1 MQWKNKKKF
10 AWKNLFI
17 NTVDSNMF
25 VLDKVIE
32 KFVVERKVSLN

>member
-1 MQWKNKKKF
+1 MKEQKKF

>member
-1 MQWKNKKKF
+1 MKKEKANFKF
-10 AWKNLFI
+10 
-17 NTVDSNMF
+17 DSNMF